1 MTDTLEKGFGVG
13 MIFVFLAF
21 LMPYAID
28 EIAANASSS
37 GVPAPIITIVPYL
50 LLIFGIIAMAAGAL
64 FHE

>member
-13 MIFVFLAF
+13 IVFVFLAF

-37 GVPAPIITIVPYL
+37 GIPGPIIEAVPYL
-50 LLIFGIIAMAAGAL
+50 LLILGALVIIAGAVL
-64 FHE
+64 HE

>member
-1 MTDTLEKGFGVG
+1 

-37 GVPAPIITIVPYL
+37 GIPGPIIEAVPYL
-50 LLIFGIIAMAAGAL
+50 LLILGALVIIAGAIMR
-64 FHE
+64 E